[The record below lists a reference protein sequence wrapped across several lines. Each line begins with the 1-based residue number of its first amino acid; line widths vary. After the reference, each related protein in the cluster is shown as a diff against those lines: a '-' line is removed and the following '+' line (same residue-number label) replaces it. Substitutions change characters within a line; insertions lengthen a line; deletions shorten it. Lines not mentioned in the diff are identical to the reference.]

1 LLRVVVDAAAP
12 SSRISGRAV
21 FVVIPDPHRRR
32 PGRGAHIH
40 PDPSCLGRAEKR
52 RAFGRALRVV
62 GDVDTGPLDAYVSS
76 EQPMVDLHPGP
87 SKVGRPT

>member
-1 LLRVVVDAAAP
+1 VVAGAAEP
-12 SSRISGRAV
+12 SSQDLGTTV
-21 FVVIPDPHRRR
+21 FVVIPDPLRRR

-62 GDVDTGPLDAYVSS
+62 GMIDTGPLDAYVSS
-76 EQPMVDLHPGP
+76 EHPMVDTHPGP